1 MISLCPSTS
10 ALRTISFSNP
20 RSVLPLLAG
29 MITLGVSGVM
39 LPAVAAE
46 APSTPDASA
55 AALEQLRAA
64 NVARSELARE
74 ESAWK
79 AERERLQ
86 AAIAATRAE
95 VARLERDAMDSETQ
109 RDTARSKL
117 AAIGSTSDL
126 DTLRT
131 RLGEAGIT
139 LRSALK
145 ALAATV
151 PPGVIAPPADDLAG
165 EALFD
170 ASVRALDAAERGA
183 GTLGVEVVSGTRDGQ
198 SEAVKLLRVAG
209 AAAWWVSLDGK
220 AAGIARVAGGEL
232 HLDAARDERT
242 RLDITAALA
251 QAEGRAHPT
260 VLLLPAPTPTP
271 TTSTK
276 SGGQP

>member
-1 MISLCPSTS
+1 MSASRVISPPPSS
-10 ALRTISFSNP
+10 HP
-20 RSVLPLLAG
+20 WSVLPLLAG
-29 MITLGVSGVM
+29 IIMLGVSCVM
-39 LPAVAAE
+39 MPAAAAD

-64 NVARSELARE
+64 NVARAELARE
-74 ESAWK
+74 EAAWK
-79 AERERLQ
+79 TERERLH

-95 VARLERDAMDSETQ
+95 VARLERDAADSEAQ
-109 RDTARSKL
+109 RDDTRSKL

-126 DTLRT
+126 DTVRT
-131 RLGEAGIT
+131 RLGEAGAK
-139 LRSALK
+139 LRSALTS
-145 ALAATV
+145 LAATV
-151 PPGVIAPPADDLAG
+151 PPGVIALPADDLAG

-170 ASVRALDAAERGA
+170 ASVRALDAAERAA

-220 AAGIARVAGGEL
+220 AAGIARVADGKL
-232 HLDAARDERT
+232 VLDAAGDEAT
-242 RLDITAALA
+242 RLNITAALA

-260 VLLLPAPTPTP
+260 VLLLPAPA
-271 TTSTK
+271 STK